1 MKTTETWLFTDI
13 RKSQK
18 EVTDLE
24 IKLPDT
30 LGTWI
35 VKGFSL
41 HPEKGLGIFQSNL
54 IQIRTIKPYS
64 LFIHLPYSVK
74 LGETVRIPVLIVNLF
89 FTCFFLKWSWH
100 WIMKHMGL
108 KIPWN
113 IVRDNF
119 LKSTNTEPKA
129 CFFLNSA
136 PSTQE
141 TLFHSILEQP
151 LQLNTLLFIG
161 R

>member
-1 MKTTETWLFTDI
+1 MKTTETWLF
-13 RKSQK
+13 RKK

-54 IQIRTIKPYS
+54 TQIRTIKPYS

-74 LGETVRIPVLIVNLF
+74 LGETVRNPVLIVNLF
-89 FTCFFLKWSWH
+89 FTCFFLK